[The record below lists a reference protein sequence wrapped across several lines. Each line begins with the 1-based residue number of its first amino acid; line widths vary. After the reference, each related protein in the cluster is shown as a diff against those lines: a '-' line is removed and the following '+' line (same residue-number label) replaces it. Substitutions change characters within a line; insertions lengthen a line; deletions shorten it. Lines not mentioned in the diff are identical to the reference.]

1 MTWQEYF
8 TQDNKTSTSECPSKV
23 GSDFMLAEAD
33 GCTVGEFL
41 KRFEFASKDELQQAV
56 RDLCYCI
63 AGDKFI
69 SNKKSQED
77 NIHCAAIYRR
87 MFDVIRSADKID
99 KYPYTMAAS
108 LWSGYYAR
116 HNLKKRLDI
125 FFKKKSKLTFEQ
137 SCNALKQVYSLTDN
151 DIEKLHFFVEMVKA
165 GDDFP
170 CSLRRML
177 YVWGKAKMTGK
188 TTIAR
193 MLTAILNGSTDW
205 LNSQQWSSDLAYEM
219 QIRAY
224 AVPKITECSVV
235 MMDECFFADMGKM
248 YADFKRFITSQN
260 GRARLP
266 YGQEFQWFGNP
277 NYIATSNEPLQ
288 TFIKDWNDRRYLSI
302 ELKKKPIELQFN
314 EIFNLL
320 ANFVLS
326 STRTKEWKE
335 WADALAQVANV
346 DGERQEFA
354 NEFENELLHNEFA
367 DEILNRDYNATSR
380 VANCNRYTLKFFVD
394 YFSRYNNDARKR
406 RGEIEVAVRNVFGEP
421 ETYGGT
427 KFWLID
433 KLRDKALTIK
443 ANNNK

>member
-1 MTWQEYF
+1 M
-8 TQDNKTSTSECPSKV
+8 P
-23 GSDFMLAEAD
+23 
-33 GCTVGEFL
+33 
-41 KRFEFASKDELQQAV
+41 
-56 RDLCYCI
+56 
-63 AGDKFI
+63 
-69 SNKKSQED
+69 
-77 NIHCAAIYRR
+77 
-87 MFDVIRSADKID
+87 
-99 KYPYTMAAS
+99 
-108 LWSGYYAR
+108 
-116 HNLKKRLDI
+116 
-125 FFKKKSKLTFEQ
+125 
-137 SCNALKQVYSLTDN
+137 
-151 DIEKLHFFVEMVKA
+151 
-165 GDDFP
+165 
-170 CSLRRML
+170 
-177 YVWGKAKMTGK
+177 GK

-193 MLTAILNGSTDW
+193 MLTAILIGSTNW

-302 ELKKKPIELQFN
+302 ELKKKPMELQFA
-314 EIFNLL
+314 EIFNLM

-326 STRTKEWKE
+326 STRTKDWKE
-335 WADALAQVANV
+335 WADELAQVANV

-367 DEILNRDYNATSR
+367 DEILNRDYNANSR

-394 YFSRYNNDARKR
+394 YFSRYNNDERKR
-406 RGEIEVAVRNVFGEP
+406 RGEIEVAVSNVFGEP
-421 ETYGGT
+421 ETYGGA

-443 ANNNK
+443 ANNNR